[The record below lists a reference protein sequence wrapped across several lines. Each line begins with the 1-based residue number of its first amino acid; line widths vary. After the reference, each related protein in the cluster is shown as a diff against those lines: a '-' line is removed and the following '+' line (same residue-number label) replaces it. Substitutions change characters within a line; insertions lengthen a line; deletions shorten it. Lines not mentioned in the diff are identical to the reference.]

1 VAAVGSSQRRLVKGR
16 RGAMRVINVATSGNA
31 VAIAVAVDVLRRG
44 GIVAFPTDTLYG
56 LAVDPRHDAAVR
68 RLFELKG
75 RNAASAVPLIAASE
89 EQARAAGQFGDVESR
104 LARAFWPG
112 PLTIVLPARA
122 GLSTQ
127 LLAGG
132 ATVAIR
138 VPAHDLARAL
148 ADGLGFCVTSTSA
161 NRSGEL
167 PVTDPAALDHALV
180 SGVDLVVDDGATPG
194 GPASTI
200 VEVTKD
206 GLRLVR
212 AGAVAFDRVVKSL
225 R

>member
-1 VAAVGSSQRRLVKGR
+1 
-16 RGAMRVINVATSGNA
+16 MRVINVATSGNA

-44 GIVAFPTDTLYG
+44 GIVVFPTDTLYG

-75 RNAASAVPLIAASE
+75 RNAATAVPLIAASE
-89 EQARAAGQFGDVESR
+89 EQARAAGQFGAVESR

-138 VPAHDLARAL
+138 VPAHDLARAI
-148 ADGLGFCVTSTSA
+148 ADGLGYCVTSTSA
-161 NRSGEL
+161 NLSGCA
-167 PVTDPAALDHALV
+167 PVADPASLDPALAA
-180 SGVDLVVDDGATPG
+180 GVDLLLDDGPSPG
-194 GPASTI
+194 GPPSTI
-200 VEVTKD
+200 VEVTTD

-212 AGAVAFDRVVKSL
+212 AGAVAFDRVIKSAG
-225 R
+225 

>member
-1 VAAVGSSQRRLVKGR
+1 LTPFHIQDTGV
-16 RGAMRVINVATSGNA
+16 RVIDVAQSGKA
-31 VAIAVAVDVLRRG
+31 AAIAAAVDVLRRG

-56 LAVDPRHDAAVR
+56 LAVDPRSDAAVG
-68 RLFELKG
+68 RLFDLKG
-75 RNAASAVPLIAASE
+75 RSTASAVPLIAASE
-89 EQARAAGQFGDVESR
+89 DQARAAGQFGDVESC

-112 PLTIVLPARA
+112 PLTIVVPARA
-122 GLSTQ
+122 GLSPQ

-132 ATVAIR
+132 TTVAIR

-161 NRSGEL
+161 NRSGSA
-167 PVTDPAALDHALV
+167 PVADPAALEDAV
-180 SGVDLVVDDGATPG
+180 AAGTDLVLDNGASPG
-194 GPASTI
+194 GPPSTI

-206 GLRLVR
+206 GVRLVR
-212 AGAVAFDRVVKSL
+212 AGAVAFDRVIKSA

>member
-1 VAAVGSSQRRLVKGR
+1 MTRT
-16 RGAMRVINVATSGNA
+16 INVRAAGTA
-31 VAIAVAVDVLRRG
+31 EAIAAAVDVLRHG
-44 GIVAFPTDTLYG
+44 GIVVFPTDTLYG

-75 RNAASAVPLIAASE
+75 RNAATAVPLIAASE

-112 PLTIVLPARA
+112 PLTIVVPRA
-122 GLSTQ
+122 PGCRRNCS
-127 LLAGG
+127 LA
-132 ATVAIR
+132 ATTVAIR

-148 ADGLGFCVTSTSA
+148 ADGLGFCLTSTSA
-161 NRSGEL
+161 NRSGEP
-167 PVTDPAALDHALV
+167 PVTDPAALDDALV

-225 R
+225 G